1 MIKYLKERREKYGI
15 WVVGIVNDPA
25 LSNRLF
31 FQRAVTSAEA
41 SATAKEGGAHYWEVI
56 PDGKTAR
63 SPLVYNQIIMEIIST
78 LGDFE
83 VSAIPKK
90 IPLEVNKEEIKRKVF
105 RSCEHLTLIN
115 AQM

>member
-1 MIKYLKERREKYGI
+1 MLL
-15 WVVGIVNDPA
+15 
-25 LSNRLF
+25 LSNNF
-31 FQRAVTSAEA
+31 FTEA